1 VRSALPRFRLLVLAP
16 LEKCGT
22 CVNAAS
28 SFQKQ
33 QLLAA
38 KMASPIQFCSV
49 CTIYHESTKEII
61 HHDLAIW
68 HTKNKKGVSER
79 VRNWKAPLVISC
91 SSCVSLAHSQCV
103 NPPFRN
109 PAKLWLCNACK
120 PPPIMAN
127 VLWNRRLSLWPVSM
141 QVMKRKCL
149 YSTAGHASN
158 VLFIIQNQSIRALP
172 VLLPRPQTKN

>member
-1 VRSALPRFRLLVLAP
+1 MNNYFEIEVRSALPRFRLLVLAP

-68 HTKNKKGVSER
+68 HTKNKPRRSV
-79 VRNWKAPLVISC
+79 ACATC
-91 SSCVSLAHSQCV
+91 SRGSS
-103 NPPFRN
+103 
-109 PAKLWLCNACK
+109 
-120 PPPIMAN
+120 
-127 VLWNRRLSLWPVSM
+127 RLSFCSHGVAACPHP
-141 QVMKRKCL
+141 R
-149 YSTAGHASN
+149 STRMTWRSSPLPCN
-158 VLFIIQNQSIRALP
+158 VRLRRSHTIPERFALARICR
-172 VLLPRPQTKN
+172 LTLRR